1 MIESANITLPAGASN
16 HGNQNLLC
24 LPAKWTDIAVF
35 FIGNYIAHA
44 GTVRFNPGC
53 SFLEACL
60 TVIESLLYPVA
71 GVARG
76 LGGIYSLAKFGA
88 TDLQIAARAGA
99 VCTVIRTE
107 GRARSTRESRL
118 NSDGQYSHCD
128 ICIN

>member
-1 MIESANITLPAGASN
+1 MLGNVNITLPAGASN

-24 LPAKWTDIAVF
+24 LPPKWTDIAVF

-53 SFLEACL
+53 SHLESCL
-60 TVIESLLYPVA
+60 TVIESLLYPIA
-71 GVARG
+71 GVAQG
-76 LGGIYSLAKFGA
+76 LGDIYSRAKFGA

-107 GRARSTRESRL
+107 GRARSSRETRL
-118 NSDGQYSHCD
+118 NSDR
-128 ICIN
+128 